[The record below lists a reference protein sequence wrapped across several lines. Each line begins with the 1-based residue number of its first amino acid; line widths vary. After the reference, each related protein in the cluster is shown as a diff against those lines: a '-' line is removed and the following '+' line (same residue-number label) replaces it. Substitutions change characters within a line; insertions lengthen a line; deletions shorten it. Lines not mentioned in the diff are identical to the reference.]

1 MDARF
6 GEVDLESAPSTSYI
20 STRRNLQSAMDIHLA
35 GRENTE
41 EVYRLLKALEPEVAH
56 LPASPTVESDADK
69 VVGLLWNKAKAGG
82 ADWSFII
89 SCVRDKNMFVRAVA
103 LDALRT
109 ILSTVVTEP
118 GSQVVY
124 RAHQVVQEQLRLETS
139 PLVTYLLDQAAALTQ
154 TVLTQARPAAQVQ
167 VAQAP
172 ANPYVT
178 GQPIR
183 DTRSFFGRESLI
195 RDIRNT
201 YSSAGNKGVVLY
213 GGRRTGKTSLLF
225 QIQNGALG
233 NEFFPVWIDLQA
245 AAGKSDLA
253 PVILRALRRRW
264 RGMSDDASEPGA
276 DHDAFDRLERVITSV
291 LQSQPDKS
299 LLLMFDE
306 CDQLDGFLSDEAPAA
321 RMLSLFE
328 NNPRLLALYAGS
340 KALEEIQNPR
350 MLKLLDNCRYLR
362 VSFLSKADTFD
373 LIRRPAQATLAY
385 SDAAADKILHLF
397 GGHPFY
403 TQLLCRSVFAAK
415 NGTGLVE
422 DADVEAVVREF
433 LDSPPPHLL
442 VTWSNLSDDDKLVAS
457 ALASLE
463 SERNGGGVEDIVK
476 SLRKKDYPTLIPTSA
491 IHQRL
496 ASLRRADVIQKP
508 DEASPVHV
516 FTMDFV
522 RRWIAH
528 NQTLWD
534 LLEKRSADVIG
545 RSASLKHRMLA
556 TLVDWTIA
564 AMLVLVTSGL
574 RVSVGPILLSPVL
587 LLVYYLVLPVVSDR
601 TAGMKVFKLR
611 AIGVAGVPV
620 AWWRAL
626 ALGAL
631 MALEFVI
638 LFAGFALTLAGTGP
652 DRPVGVILLAL
663 VALQQT
669 RVVVNRHHRGFHEK
683 LTSVV
688 LIRE

>member
-1 MDARF
+1 MDARI
-6 GEVDLESAPSTSYI
+6 GDLNVETAPSTSYAA
-20 STRRNLQSAMDIHLA
+20 TRRNLQAAMDVHLA
-35 GRENTE
+35 GRENSE
-41 EVYRLLKALEPEVAH
+41 EVYRLIRALEPEVAH
-56 LPASPTVESDADK
+56 LPASPPVDSDADK
-69 VVGLLWNKAKAGG
+69 VACLLWNKANAGG
-82 ADWSFII
+82 ADWPFII
-89 SCVRDKNMFVRAVA
+89 GCVRDKNLFVRAVA
-103 LDALRT
+103 LDALRSVLPKVRERGT
-109 ILSTVVTEP
+109 QI
-118 GSQVVY
+118 VY
-124 RAHQVVQEQLRLETS
+124 RVHQVLQEQLRLETS
-139 PLVTYLLDQAAALTQ
+139 PVLTYLLDQSAALAQ
-154 TVLTQARPAAQVQ
+154 GVLTQGRPAAQVEM
-167 VAQAP
+167 VP
-172 ANPYVT
+172 SPSNPYVT

-183 DTRSFFGRESLI
+183 DAKAFFGRESLL

-233 NEFFPVWIDLQA
+233 NEFAPVWIDLQA

-253 PVILRALRRRW
+253 PVVLRALRRRW
-264 RGMSDDASEPGA
+264 RNMPDGTPRAGA
-276 DHDAFDRLERVITSV
+276 DEDGFDLLERAITAV
-291 LQSQPDKS
+291 LQSEPDKS
-299 LLLMFDE
+299 LLMMFDE

-328 NNPRLLALYAGS
+328 NNARLLALYAGS

-362 VSFLSKADTFD
+362 VSYLNTADTFD
-373 LIRRPAQATLAY
+373 LIRKPAAATLAY
-385 SDAAADKILHLF
+385 SDAAAEKILQLF

-415 NGTGLVE
+415 NGTGQVE

-457 ALASLE
+457 ALAGLE
-463 SERNGGGVEDIVK
+463 TERRGGGAEDIVK
-476 SLRKKDYPTLIPTSA
+476 ALRAKDYPTLLPTSVL
-491 IHQRL
+491 HQGL
-496 ASLRRADVIQKP
+496 ASLRRAEVIHKP
-508 DEASPVHV
+508 DEAFAVHV

-528 NQTLWD
+528 SQTVWD
-534 LLEKRSADVIG
+534 LLEKRSDDVIG
-545 RSASLKHRMLA
+545 RSASLKHRSLA
-556 TLVDWTIA
+556 TLLDWAIA
-564 AMLVLVTSGL
+564 AVLVLVTSGL

-587 LLVYYLVLPVVSDR
+587 LLGYYLVLPAVSDR
-601 TAGMKVFKLR
+601 TVGMKVFRMR
-611 AIGVAGVPV
+611 AVGEAGVPV

-626 ALGAL
+626 AFGTL
-631 MALEFVI
+631 MALEFVC
-638 LFAGFALTLAGTGP
+638 LLVGFGLTSDGTGWE
-652 DRPVGVILLAL
+652 RVIGVILLLL

-669 RVVVNRHHRGFHEK
+669 RVAVNRHHRGFHEK
-683 LTSVV
+683 LLNVV